1 MQKLLKNFYFF
12 TKLSSSILLLLI
24 IVFFIYL
31 FSRSYMKQNNESSLN
46 RIDEFSEMKNEI
58 TLQLEDNYKSINN
71 AIEKINEIEKEINK
85 LKSSNNI
92 INDQSFKESLDQISE
107 DLLALQKNKKEIKE
121 EPNIDFMENEKRFII
136 NKYLE
141 SVKISIEK
149 GNKFNDYM
157 AELENL
163 LDIEQFPNLEKL
175 KILSFE
181 EILSFNDLKKDFD
194 DKSNYFL
201 KDHLIKESNNSIII
215 EFLLSFFILRSDYNI
230 HSQDVVVQNISF
242 AKNFLNERNI
252 SLAIIELSKIDKIEE
267 YYSSWIA
274 DAEKFDESLRLLK
287 IIKENFEG

>member
-141 SVKISIEK
+141 SVKISIE
-149 GNKFNDYM
+149 
-157 AELENL
+157 
-163 LDIEQFPNLEKL
+163 
-175 KILSFE
+175 
-181 EILSFNDLKKDFD
+181 
-194 DKSNYFL
+194 
-201 KDHLIKESNNSIII
+201 
-215 EFLLSFFILRSDYNI
+215 
-230 HSQDVVVQNISF
+230 
-242 AKNFLNERNI
+242 
-252 SLAIIELSKIDKIEE
+252 
-267 YYSSWIA
+267 
-274 DAEKFDESLRLLK
+274 
-287 IIKENFEG
+287 

>member
-157 AELENL
+157 ADLENL

>member
-252 SLAIIELSKIDKIEE
+252 SLAIIELSKIDEIEE